1 MTKRPSLTSFS
12 PKVIP
17 APVEADG
24 GRIEEAPAAAPTQGQ
39 GHAAKYPK
47 VSVYLTPDEIRTIKL
62 LGVENGQRVSDI
74 CAAAIREWLARNGH
88 ARGARFKA

>member
-12 PKVIP
+12 PKPVP
-17 APVEADG
+17 AAPAEADG
-24 GRIEEAPAAAPTQGQ
+24 GRIEETPAAAPTP
-39 GHAAKYPK
+39 GHGVKYPK

-88 ARGARFKA
+88 ARGARFKV